1 LVSKLTHVSGAAPYE
16 AADMYPGY
24 SKAKRLQHEYR
35 MQHPEV
41 SAVRSAR
48 VARMGEEDDE
58 QQL

>member
-1 LVSKLTHVSGAAPYE
+1 
-16 AADMYPGY
+16 MYPGY
-24 SKAKRLQHEYR
+24 SKAMRLQHEYR